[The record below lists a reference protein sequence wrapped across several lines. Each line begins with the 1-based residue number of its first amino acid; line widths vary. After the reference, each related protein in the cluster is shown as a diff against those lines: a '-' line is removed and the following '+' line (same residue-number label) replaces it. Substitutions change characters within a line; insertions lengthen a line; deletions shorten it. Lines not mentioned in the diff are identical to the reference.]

1 MADVRVK
8 WAGGRTFIGVDST
21 SHSLVMSSG
30 EEGIGLKPSD
40 VLLISLGGCTGYDV
54 VNILE
59 KRREKVT
66 GFEMTFQTK
75 RDDKPP
81 HTFREIEIEY
91 VFHGHGLTPKSVE
104 RAIELSHSKYCS
116 VGATLRGTAKITHT
130 YKIVEEADS

>member
-1 MADVRVK
+1 MADVKVK

-21 SHSLVMSSG
+21 SHSLVMSSS

-66 GFEMTFQTK
+66 GFEMIFQTK
-75 RDDKPP
+75 RDERPP

-91 VFHGHGLTPKSVE
+91 IFHGHGLTPKSVE

-116 VGATLRGTAKITHT
+116 VGATLRDTAKITHT
-130 YKIVEEADS
+130 YKILEE